1 MTQQVV
7 SLREEHPLIR
17 GLFKAIPENM
27 QLPLATKRFPIY
39 AGISANQQ
47 AIMSFRDG
55 TPFLAEYS
63 LEAGKLFLCA
73 SPLDDHYSDF
83 PLSYFFVPLLYK
95 MASQDGTSHH
105 FTLTIGSDVP
115 LRINKLANSSGKRGI
130 WHILQP
136 GFDAV
141 AVSQPSGSGVLVFA
155 GKATDRPGFYVLK
168 QEEDADSLFVG
179 MNADP
184 RESVLHYAGP
194 QSLKKALTGYQVHW
208 LQADNTGNR
217 NWSQPHSAFPLW
229 KIAVCIALACLIVET
244 WFLIKSSRL
253 PNAKA

>member
-1 MTQQVV
+1 
-7 SLREEHPLIR
+7 
-17 GLFKAIPENM
+17 
-27 QLPLATKRFPIY
+27 
-39 AGISANQQ
+39 
-47 AIMSFRDG
+47 
-55 TPFLAEYS
+55 
-63 LEAGKLFLCA
+63 
-73 SPLDDHYSDF
+73 
-83 PLSYFFVPLLYK
+83 
-95 MASQDGTSHH
+95 
-105 FTLTIGSDVP
+105 
-115 LRINKLANSSGKRGI
+115 
-130 WHILQP
+130 
-136 GFDAV
+136 
-141 AVSQPSGSGVLVFA
+141 
-155 GKATDRPGFYVLK
+155 
-168 QEEDADSLFVG
+168 